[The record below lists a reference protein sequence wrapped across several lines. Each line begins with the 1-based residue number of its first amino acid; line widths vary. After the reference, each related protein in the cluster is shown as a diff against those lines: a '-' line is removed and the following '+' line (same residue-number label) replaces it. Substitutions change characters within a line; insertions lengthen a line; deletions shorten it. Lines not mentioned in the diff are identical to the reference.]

1 MQGGCTAATEA
12 RREHSEGV
20 ASGASDC
27 LLPEG
32 AEAEEALGAGPPLL
46 RSWPSICM
54 GLPCISSDG
63 TPEMGPQ
70 VMTFTMNQCQLVP
83 MKSPT
88 LLHQPGAILL
98 SLGVSSQQWDTPG
111 LSGDWGSRYDRWGH
125 GTLEGPCGAWSGVVQ
140 FMVLQAS
147 TVWDGLLGNNKC
159 FSLAF
164 KALLTLSL
172 AHQLPVL

>member
-1 MQGGCTAATEA
+1 
-12 RREHSEGV
+12 
-20 ASGASDC
+20 
-27 LLPEG
+27 
-32 AEAEEALGAGPPLL
+32 
-46 RSWPSICM
+46 
-54 GLPCISSDG
+54 
-63 TPEMGPQ
+63 
-70 VMTFTMNQCQLVP
+70 MTFTMNQCQLVP
-83 MKSPT
+83 TRKSPT

-98 SLGVSSQQWDTPG
+98 SLGVSSAMGHLGSPLW
-111 LSGDWGSRYDRWGH
+111 DWGSRYDRWGH

-164 KALLTLSL
+164 KALMLSL